1 MTGIGVDDTR
11 MDLSQFDE
19 ARSVSTT
26 PLPLSQPELIVS
38 AGGQGELEQVGAPF
52 IEGTEGAEV
61 TPIDR

>member
-1 MTGIGVDDTR
+1 